1 MNILIFTAATGG
13 EHRRT
18 SQAMCEYFN
27 HHVPG
32 ANVRTVD
39 CLKEINKM
47 VDKNMWYL
55 TGKDAWNMKLQF
67 IPLPFSVKMASTLES
82 TA

>member
-1 MNILIFTAATGG
+1 LI
-13 EHRRT
+13 
-18 SQAMCEYFN
+18 YFSAKN
-27 HHVPG
+27 YE
-32 ANVRTVD
+32 
-39 CLKEINKM
+39 LFNKM